1 MTNRTTARAARPR
14 TGVSR
19 RTFLK
24 AGVASLAA
32 LAGLGLLPRRAI
44 AATADV
50 DAIVAG
56 MTRRQKIEQMLMP
69 DFRQWQAAGA
79 AAPTDMTELSSE
91 VADIIDTYN
100 FGGVILF
107 ANNVKETEQTL
118 KLTMDMQ
125 AAALANASG
134 EAFGDIPLL
143 LTIDQEGGIVYR
155 LGSGTAL
162 PGNMA
167 LGATRSVEDARNVG
181 EVIGRELNALKLNVN
196 FAPVL
201 DVNNNPNNPV
211 IGLRSISS
219 DPALVS
225 ELGIPMI
232 EGMQEHNVA
241 TAAKHFPGHGDAGT
255 DSHTGLPR
263 IEKTR
268 EELEQIEFVP
278 FKAAI
283 AAGVDM
289 VMTAHIQYPKVE
301 TETAVSAKD
310 GSTIELPATLSK
322 VFMTD
327 ILRTEMGFTG
337 VAVTDA
343 LNMQAIADNFGY
355 IDAVKRTF
363 AAGVDIALMPV
374 TLRSVADVAKL
385 DALIEAVEADAAL
398 TDARL
403 DESVRRILELKA
415 TRGILTYADGAGT
428 FEANLATAKEQVGSA
443 ENRTIERDVAADAV
457 TVVRNEGGVLPMR
470 PVAGDHVLLV
480 AGWENEQPGME
491 LSMRRLIA
499 EGVIPE
505 GVTYESLNY
514 AESYTDADA
523 AVAAITEKI
532 ANASQVVVI
541 SEVGSA
547 SNLDPD
553 KKTLY
558 GTYVPTRV
566 VRAAKAAGVPA
577 AVLSI
582 SKPYDVGVY
591 TETDAV
597 AAAYGNKGMDPTEG
611 LAPSAAFGPNVPAGV
626 EVIFGGH
633 EAAGKLP
640 VDVYAIKVVDGVSQ
654 IDTSAI
660 VYPFGTGLTYP
671 KVTDA
676 PAVDKS
682 ALEAAVA
689 DADAN
694 VVPRQNVYS
703 PESYA
708 TFAAALAQ
716 ARTVLERADAT
727 QDEVD
732 AAVKALADA
741 KDGLIG
747 KGSGTPDPVADTEPG
762 RDGRK
767 KGSGKQTPGKL
778 PKTGDAAG
786 VMAAAAA
793 VAGAVAVGYGVKA
806 GAGSE
811 E

>member
-1 MTNRTTARAARPR
+1 MSNSTLRSRHV
-14 TGVSR
+14 VSR

-24 AGVASLAA
+24 AGAASFVAI
-32 LAGLGLLPRRAI
+32 AGLGLAPARAR
-44 AATADV
+44 AAEADI

-69 DFRQWQAAGA
+69 DFRKWQEAGA
-79 AAPTDMTELSSE
+79 AEAADMTVLSDE
-91 VADIIDTYN
+91 VARIVDTYN

-118 KLTMDMQ
+118 KLTTDLQ

-167 LGATRSVEDARNVG
+167 VGATRSADDARSVG

-232 EGMQEHNVA
+232 EGMQAHNVA

-263 IEKTR
+263 IEKTKA
-268 EELEQIEFVP
+268 ELEAVEFVP
-278 FKAAI
+278 FKDAI

-289 VMTAHIQYPKVE
+289 VMTAHIQYPEVE

-310 GSTIELPATLSK
+310 GSAIELPATLSK

-337 VAVTDA
+337 VSVTDA
-343 LNMQAIADNFGY
+343 LNMQAIADHFGY

-374 TLRSVADVAKL
+374 TLRSTADVAKL
-385 DALIEAVEADAAL
+385 DALIEAVEADAEL
-398 TDARL
+398 TDERL

-415 TRGILTYADGAGT
+415 ARGILSYAAGAGS
-428 FEANLATAKEQVGSA
+428 FEESLAAANEQVGSA
-443 ENRTIERDVAADAV
+443 ENRAIERDVAADAV

-491 LSMRRLIA
+491 LSMRRLVA

-514 AESYTDADA
+514 VEGYADVDA
-523 AVAAITEKI
+523 AVAVIAEKI
-532 ANASQVVVI
+532 AEATHVIVI
-541 SEVGSA
+541 SEVGRA
-547 SNLDPD
+547 SNLDPE
-553 KKTLY
+553 KKTPY

-566 VRAAKAAGVPA
+566 VRAAKEAGVPA

-582 SKPYDVGVY
+582 SKPYDAGVY
-591 TETDAV
+591 TEADAV
-597 AAAYGNKGMDPTEG
+597 AIAYGNMGMDPTEG

-640 VDVYAIKVVDGVSQ
+640 VDVYAIKLVDGVSA
-654 IDTSAI
+654 IDTSQV
-660 VYPFGTGLTYP
+660 VYPIGTGLTYP
-671 KVTDA
+671 KVTD
-676 PAVDKS
+676 PVAVDKS

-694 VVPRQNVYS
+694 VVPRQGIFES
-703 PESYA
+703 ESYA
-708 TFAAALAQ
+708 AFAGA
-716 ARTVLERADAT
+716 LERARAVLGREDAT

-741 KDGLIG
+741 KDGLMG
-747 KGSGTPDPVADTEPG
+747 KGAGAPDPVGDVESG

-767 KGSGKQTPGKL
+767 KRTRKRTPGKL

-786 VMAAAAA
+786 VVAAAAA
-793 VAGAVAVGYGVKA
+793 VAGAAAVGYGMKA
-806 GAGSE
+806 SAE